1 MDRVSDKV
9 GYDVMEINDKMTLW
23 TQVNTPKET
32 EKSQP
37 HYNVPQK
44 LRLNCSHMILCR
56 SVTKNH
62 NNLIGK
68 ENMVYPKLF
77 ERLCY
82 TGRPKYRYPFGSAFD
97 IHKSIGRLPK
107 PRSGWTL
114 PDHKCTGPYDDLESQ
129 LKYNPNTGEKLEIYD
144 QPTGKTDAIAMQHD
158 VNYAVC
164 KDNKKMQE

>member
-1 MDRVSDKV
+1 MFKIEAQKTVAEYKREYEKDKRN
-9 GYDVMEINDKMTLW
+9 GYRGSLTNWTL
-23 TQVNTPKET
+23 
-32 EKSQP
+32 EK
-37 HYNVPQK
+37 
-44 LRLNCSHMILCR
+44 
-56 SVTKNH
+56 
-62 NNLIGK
+62 
-68 ENMVYPKLF
+68 
-77 ERLCY
+77 CY

-144 QPTGKTDAIAMQHD
+144 QPTGKTDAIAIQHD

>member
-1 MDRVSDKV
+1 
-9 GYDVMEINDKMTLW
+9 MTDLAL
-23 TQVNTPKET
+23 
-32 EKSQP
+32 EK
-37 HYNVPQK
+37 
-44 LRLNCSHMILCR
+44 
-56 SVTKNH
+56 
-62 NNLIGK
+62 
-68 ENMVYPKLF
+68 
-77 ERLCY
+77 CY

-164 KDNKKMQE
+164 KDKKKMHE

>member
-1 MDRVSDKV
+1 MFKIEAQKTVA
-9 GYDVMEINDKMTLW
+9 GYEREYENDKRNGYWGSLTDLAL
-23 TQVNTPKET
+23 
-32 EKSQP
+32 EK
-37 HYNVPQK
+37 
-44 LRLNCSHMILCR
+44 
-56 SVTKNH
+56 
-62 NNLIGK
+62 
-68 ENMVYPKLF
+68 
-77 ERLCY
+77 CY

-107 PRSGWTL
+107 PRSGWAL